1 MSERVL
7 LVVHHGTLG
16 MELFGARDIF
26 EMANWHAAL
35 HDRPAPF
42 EITIATSDG
51 KPVSLWGGAEIGP
64 VQNLHEVSWDIDD
77 LVVVG
82 GPIADRVAMSADE
95 LVSGVE
101 RVAKRSRRVLGLCT
115 GAFVLGSASLLDGR
129 RCTTH
134 WGWCEQLATEFPLAK
149 VQAEA
154 MFVRD
159 EWLWT
164 SAGVTAA
171 YDLLLALLQEDIGAE
186 PARWVAHRLVL
197 YLRRTGTQ
205 LQFGDDLFTRNT
217 SEPIRRVQEF
227 VAMHLT
233 EPLPL
238 ATLADQAGMSERHLA
253 RTFRTELGITPG
265 RYVERAR
272 LEAAKRLLG
281 DSGMST
287 ESIAAATGFRNY
299 RALHRAFALSTGVP
313 PAEYRRRFGSIP
325 EAPQAN

>member
-1 MSERVL
+1 
-7 LVVHHGTLG
+7 

-26 EMANWHAAL
+26 EMANWYASL
-35 HDRPAPF
+35 HDQQAPY
-42 EITIATSDG
+42 EIAIATSDG
-51 KPVSLWGGAEIGP
+51 KPVSLWGGAEVGP
-64 VQNLHEVSWDIDD
+64 AQNLHEISGEIDD

-82 GPIADRVAMSADE
+82 GPIADRVAMGAEE
-95 LVSGVE
+95 LVAGVE
-101 RVAKRSRRVLGLCT
+101 RVAKRSRRVVGLCT
-115 GAFVLGSASLLDGR
+115 GAFVLGSAGLLDGR

-159 EWLWT
+159 DALWT

-171 YDLLLALLQEDIGAE
+171 YDLLLALLQEDTGVE
-186 PARWVAHRLVL
+186 PTRWVAHKLVL

-217 SEPIRRVQEF
+217 SAPIRKVQEF
-227 VAMHLT
+227 ITANLT

-238 ATLADQAGMSERHLA
+238 EVLAKTAGMSERHLA
-253 RTFRTELGITPG
+253 RTFRAELGITPG

-281 DSGMST
+281 DSVMSA
-287 ESIAAATGFRNY
+287 ESVANAAGFRNY
-299 RALHRAFALSTGVP
+299 RALHRAFIVSTGVP
-313 PAEYRRRFGSIP
+313 PAEYRRRFGAIP
-325 EAPQAN
+325 ETPQPK